1 MEDYIFLFV
10 VLFAEILI
18 LFFDDDLSRMWR
30 KLRHH
35 SKQNEKQQSDNKLQL
50 EFKFPLKKMA
60 IVFVLLFGFYFL
72 VYPTLKTW
80 FIKEHEQIVDVVELK
95 EENNELFLMLSD
107 GKILKLD
114 LNRKQDINAES
125 VTIQVGD
132 KAIEYDNEIDAFG
145 F

>member
-10 VLFAEILI
+10 MLFAEILI
-18 LFFDDDLSRMWR
+18 LFFDDDISLIWR

-35 SKQNEKQQSDNKLQL
+35 SEQNEKQQFANKLQL
-50 EFKFPLKKMA
+50 DFKFPLKKMA
-60 IVFVLLFGFYFL
+60 IVFVILCGFYIW
-72 VYPTLKTW
+72 VYPALKNC

-114 LNRKQDINAES
+114 LSRNQNINAES
-125 VTIQVGD
+125 VTIQVGN
-132 KAIEYDNEIDAFG
+132 KVTEYENETEAFG